1 MTLWLI
7 EENQKRHRLIDSF
20 APAFFAHGAPAR
32 LRRLQDALGRRTPL
46 RCCLK
51 ERADLWQPTPLEVL
65 EVTVPHPT
73 AFASWV
79 RWVHR
84 FDPDLRLYNSDL
96 MLAPLYCWERRV
108 FPFAR
113 VEVEVDDEG
122 QVRALECRDSEWALD
137 YPLPPLQVMHLRL
150 EGLSAVNP
158 RHGRRGALEVEV
170 DGERSVIE
178 ESAEPAVATVQRLVE
193 RHDPDLIL
201 TEWGDSTIFP
211 LLHQQAQRL
220 NLPLLLNRDASL
232 PVHQSRAR
240 SFMSYGRILFK
251 DSATTLYGRLHVDLS
266 NSFIADHCQ
275 QDGLWELARL
285 TKLPVQYAARTTTGT
300 GISYMQMEVA
310 YRDGILISE
319 QKSEPEEFKHPDQ
332 LLIADRGGLVFP
344 PILGFHE
351 NVAELDFPSQFP
363 SIMVHFNVSSETVNC
378 RCCPDSPPIPE
389 LGYRICRKRQ
399 GVVGRTVAPL
409 IEKRQQY
416 KEQMRQ
422 SADAALL
429 ETYRRRREAQKWLLV
444 CCFGY
449 LGYKN
454 ARLGKIEA
462 HESINAIGREQ
473 LLVAKEAAEQHG
485 FRVLHAIVDSMYV
498 QKPQAAREDYLA
510 LAEDIRE
517 RTGLPIALEAQY
529 RYIVF
534 LPSKQFAN
542 VPVPNRFFAVSEEAE
557 LKVRG
562 LECRR
567 HDTPPLV
574 ARMQK
579 QALAILAEAHDGQ
592 SYCQKLEEARGV
604 LERYLE
610 RLGSGMVAVEDL
622 VISKR
627 LTRPP
632 RDYQKASL
640 TAIAAQQ
647 LFGRGVQLRP
657 GQTVE
662 YVITDA
668 ASALP
673 NDRVRAYA
681 LWEGWHGYDR
691 QKYRNLLL
699 EAFHTLESPLCASL
713 PAPAQPRLPGVPS
726 SAAQLPAETGG
737 LPR

>member
-7 EENQKRHRLIDSF
+7 EESQRRHRLIDSF
-20 APAFFAHGAPAR
+20 TPAFFVYGAPAR

-46 RCCLK
+46 RCRLT

-84 FDPDLRLYNSDL
+84 FDPGLRLYNSDL

-122 QVRALECRDSEWALD
+122 QALALECRDSEWALD

-158 RHGRRGALEVEV
+158 RHGRRGALEVKV

-211 LLHQQAQRL
+211 LLHQQARRL
-220 NLPLLLNRDASL
+220 NLPLPLNRDASL

-240 SFMSYGRILFK
+240 SFMSYGRVLFK

-310 YRDGILISE
+310 YRDGILIPE

-399 GVVGRTVAPL
+399 GVVGRTVAP
-409 IEKRQQY
+409 
-416 KEQMRQ
+416 
-422 SADAALL
+422 
-429 ETYRRRREAQKWLLV
+429 
-444 CCFGY
+444 
-449 LGYKN
+449 
-454 ARLGKIEA
+454 
-462 HESINAIGREQ
+462 
-473 LLVAKEAAEQHG
+473 
-485 FRVLHAIVDSMYV
+485 
-498 QKPQAAREDYLA
+498 
-510 LAEDIRE
+510 
-517 RTGLPIALEAQY
+517 
-529 RYIVF
+529 
-534 LPSKQFAN
+534 
-542 VPVPNRFFAVSEEAE
+542 
-557 LKVRG
+557 
-562 LECRR
+562 CR
-567 HDTPPLV
+567 
-574 ARMQK
+574 
-579 QALAILAEAHDGQ
+579 
-592 SYCQKLEEARGV
+592 
-604 LERYLE
+604 
-610 RLGSGMVAVEDL
+610 
-622 VISKR
+622 
-627 LTRPP
+627 
-632 RDYQKASL
+632 
-640 TAIAAQQ
+640 
-647 LFGRGVQLRP
+647 
-657 GQTVE
+657 
-662 YVITDA
+662 
-668 ASALP
+668 
-673 NDRVRAYA
+673 
-681 LWEGWHGYDR
+681 
-691 QKYRNLLL
+691 
-699 EAFHTLESPLCASL
+699 
-713 PAPAQPRLPGVPS
+713 
-726 SAAQLPAETGG
+726 
-737 LPR
+737 

>member
-7 EENQKRHRLIDSF
+7 EESQKRHRLIDPF
-20 APAFFAHGAPAR
+20 APAFFVHGAPAR
-32 LRRLQDALGRRTPL
+32 LRRLQETLERRAPVKCRL
-46 RCCLK
+46 R
-51 ERADLWQPTPLEVL
+51 ERADLWQPAPLQVL

-122 QVRALECRDSEWALD
+122 QVLALQCQDSEWALD

-170 DGERSVIE
+170 DGECSVIE
-178 ESAEPAVATVQRLVE
+178 ESAEPAVVTVQRLVE

-201 TEWGDSTIFP
+201 SEWGDSTIFP
-211 LLHQQAQRL
+211 LLRQQARRL
-220 NLPLLLNRDASL
+220 NLPLPLNRDASL

-310 YRDGILISE
+310 YRDGILIPE

-378 RCCPDSPPIPE
+378 RCCPDSPPLPE
-389 LGYRICRKRQ
+389 VGYRICRKRQ
-399 GVVGRTVAPL
+399 GVVGRTVASL

-422 SADAALL
+422 TTDAALL

-473 LLVAKEAAEQHG
+473 LLVAKETAEQRG

-498 QKPQAAREDYLA
+498 QKPQAARKDYLA
-510 LAEDIRE
+510 LAEEIRE
-517 RTGLPIALEAQY
+517 RTGLPIALEALY

-534 LPSKQFAN
+534 LPSKRFAG

-579 QALAILAEAHDGQ
+579 QVLAILAEACDRQ
-592 SYCQKLEEARGV
+592 SYCQKLEEARGG

-610 RLGSGMVAVEDL
+610 RLESGMVAVEDL

-691 QKYRNLLL
+691 KKYRDLLL
-699 EAFHTLESPLCASL
+699 DAFRALESPLYVSLSAS
-713 PAPAQPRLPGVPS
+713 PNSGCPRPV
-726 SAAQLPAETGG
+726 
-737 LPR
+737 

>member
-1 MTLWLI
+1 
-7 EENQKRHRLIDSF
+7 
-20 APAFFAHGAPAR
+20 
-32 LRRLQDALGRRTPL
+32 
-46 RCCLK
+46 
-51 ERADLWQPTPLEVL
+51 
-65 EVTVPHPT
+65 
-73 AFASWV
+73 
-79 RWVHR
+79 
-84 FDPDLRLYNSDL
+84 
-96 MLAPLYCWERRV
+96 
-108 FPFAR
+108 
-113 VEVEVDDEG
+113 
-122 QVRALECRDSEWALD
+122 
-137 YPLPPLQVMHLRL
+137 
-150 EGLSAVNP
+150 
-158 RHGRRGALEVEV
+158 
-170 DGERSVIE
+170 
-178 ESAEPAVATVQRLVE
+178 
-193 RHDPDLIL
+193 
-201 TEWGDSTIFP
+201 
-211 LLHQQAQRL
+211 
-220 NLPLLLNRDASL
+220 
-232 PVHQSRAR
+232 
-240 SFMSYGRILFK
+240 MSYGRILFK

-310 YRDGILISE
+310 YRDGILIPE
-319 QKSEPEEFKHPDQ
+319 QKSEPEDFKHPDQ

-378 RCCPDSPPIPE
+378 RCCPESPPIPE
-389 LGYRICRKRQ
+389 VGYRICRKRQ

-409 IEKRQQY
+409 IEKRQRY
-416 KEQMRQ
+416 KERMRQ

-473 LLVAKEAAEQHG
+473 LLVAKEAAEQRG

-498 QKPQAAREDYLA
+498 QKPKAAREDYLA
-510 LAEDIRE
+510 LAEEIRE
-517 RTGLPIALEAQY
+517 RTGLPIALEALY

-534 LPSKQFAN
+534 LPSKRFAD

-579 QALAILAEAHDGQ
+579 QVLGILAEACDGQ
-592 SYCQKLEEARGV
+592 SYRQKLEEARGV

-610 RLGSGMVAVEDL
+610 RLESGMVAVEDL

-640 TAIAAQQ
+640 TAVAAQQ

-691 QKYRNLLL
+691 KKYRDLLL
-699 EAFHTLESPLCASL
+699 DAFHAF
-713 PAPAQPRLPGVPS
+713 
-726 SAAQLPAETGG
+726 
-737 LPR
+737 

>member
-1 MTLWLI
+1 M
-7 EENQKRHRLIDSF
+7 
-20 APAFFAHGAPAR
+20 
-32 LRRLQDALGRRTPL
+32 
-46 RCCLK
+46 
-51 ERADLWQPTPLEVL
+51 
-65 EVTVPHPT
+65 
-73 AFASWV
+73 
-79 RWVHR
+79 
-84 FDPDLRLYNSDL
+84 
-96 MLAPLYCWERRV
+96 
-108 FPFAR
+108 
-113 VEVEVDDEG
+113 
-122 QVRALECRDSEWALD
+122 
-137 YPLPPLQVMHLRL
+137 
-150 EGLSAVNP
+150 
-158 RHGRRGALEVEV
+158 
-170 DGERSVIE
+170 
-178 ESAEPAVATVQRLVE
+178 
-193 RHDPDLIL
+193 
-201 TEWGDSTIFP
+201 
-211 LLHQQAQRL
+211 
-220 NLPLLLNRDASL
+220 
-232 PVHQSRAR
+232 
-240 SFMSYGRILFK
+240 
-251 DSATTLYGRLHVDLS
+251 
-266 NSFIADHCQ
+266 
-275 QDGLWELARL
+275 
-285 TKLPVQYAARTTTGT
+285 
-300 GISYMQMEVA
+300 
-310 YRDGILISE
+310 
-319 QKSEPEEFKHPDQ
+319 
-332 LLIADRGGLVFP
+332 
-344 PILGFHE
+344 
-351 NVAELDFPSQFP
+351 
-363 SIMVHFNVSSETVNC
+363 
-378 RCCPDSPPIPE
+378 
-389 LGYRICRKRQ
+389 
-399 GVVGRTVAPL
+399 VGRTVAPL

-416 KEQMRQ
+416 KEHMRQ

-473 LLVAKEAAEQHG
+473 LLVAKETAEQRG

-610 RLGSGMVAVEDL
+610 RLESGMVAVEDL

-668 ASALP
+668 TSALP

-699 EAFHTLESPLCASL
+699 DAFRTLESFSHRGTE
-713 PAPAQPRLPGVPS
+713 Q
-726 SAAQLPAETGG
+726 
-737 LPR
+737 

>member
-7 EENQKRHRLIDSF
+7 EDHQKRHRLIDPFS
-20 APAFFAHGAPAR
+20 PSFFAHGSPAS
-32 LRRLQDALGRRTPL
+32 LRRLQDALTRRSPWKCRLT
-46 RCCLK
+46 
-51 ERADLWQPTPLEVL
+51 ERTDLWQQTEVQVL
-65 EVTVPHPT
+65 EVSVQHPT
-73 AFASWV
+73 AFNFWV

-84 FDPDLRLYNSDL
+84 FDPGGLRLYNSDL
-96 MLAPLYCWERRV
+96 MLAPLYCWERQV
-108 FPFAR
+108 FPLAQ
-113 VEVEVDDEG
+113 VEAEVDEDG
-122 QVRALECRDSEWALD
+122 RVRALECQDSEWALD
-137 YPLPPLQVMHLRL
+137 YPLPPLKVMHVRL
-150 EGLSAVNP
+150 EGLSDVNP
-158 RHGRRGALEVEV
+158 RHGRRGDLEVEV
-170 DGERSVIE
+170 DGDRCVIE
-178 ESAEPAVATVQRLVE
+178 ESDQAAAVTVQRLLQ

-201 TEWGDSTIFP
+201 SEWGDST
-211 LLHQQAQRL
+211 L
-220 NLPLLLNRDASL
+220 LPLLRQQARRLDLPLQLNRDAEL

-240 SFMSYGRILFK
+240 SFMSYGRVLFK
-251 DSATTLYGRLHVDLS
+251 DSATTFYGRLHVDLR
-266 NSFIADHCQ
+266 NSFIADHCA

-310 YRDGILISE
+310 YRDGILIPE
-319 QKSEPEEFKHPDQ
+319 QKSEPEDFKHPDQ
-332 LLIADRGGLVFP
+332 LLLADRGGLVFP

-378 RCCPDSPPIPE
+378 RCCPESPPIPE
-389 LGYRICRKRQ
+389 VGYRICRQRQ
-399 GVVGRTVAPL
+399 GLVGRTVAPL
-409 IEKRQQY
+409 IEKRQRY
-416 KEQMRQ
+416 KELLRRTSD
-422 SADAALL
+422 SALQ
-429 ETYRRRREAQKWLLV
+429 EKYRRRREAEKWLLV

-473 LLVAKEAAEQHG
+473 LLVAKETAEQGG

-498 QKPQAAREDYLA
+498 QKQQATRENYLA
-510 LAEDIRE
+510 LAEQIGE
-517 RTGLPIALEAQY
+517 RAGLPISLEAIY
-529 RYIVF
+529 RYLVF
-534 LPSKQFAN
+534 LPSRQFAD
-542 VPVPNRFFAVSEEAE
+542 VPVPNRFFGVSEEGE
-557 LKVRG
+557 VKIRG

-567 HDTPPLV
+567 HDTAPLV

-579 QALAILAEAHDGQ
+579 EVLGMLAEAEDHQ
-592 SYCQKLEEARGV
+592 SYRQKLEEARVV

-610 RLGSGMVAVEDL
+610 SLESGAVPVEDL

-647 LFGRGVQLRP
+647 LYGRGVRLRP

-662 YVITDA
+662 YLITDA
-668 ASALP
+668 NAILP

-691 QKYRNLLL
+691 KKYCGMLR
-699 EAFHTLESPLCASL
+699 EAF
-713 PAPAQPRLPGVPS
+713 QPFRIY
-726 SAAQLPAETGG
+726 
-737 LPR
+737 